1 MSKGKLKNQ
10 NVIALFN
17 ILSTIILQGLAFF
30 SSPYF
35 SRILGTANYGIVS
48 VFNTWVTV
56 ITIVFVVRMNGAIV
70 MGITEYEEEE
80 QAGYQS
86 SILSLSILIFIGFSI
101 LTLVIVA
108 IVNSS
113 QLLFVVMMIIQGF
126 GMFCVMFANS
136 KFTYEFRADLNF
148 YMSVGI
154 SVITIVLSI
163 IMINGY
169 DAKNNYWGRIYGM
182 TIPYFVIGV
191 FIAIY
196 ILLEGKE
203 VVNYTYWKFALPLA
217 VPMVFHGISGIILSQ
232 SDRVMLQAMQSSSV
246 AGIYSLAYTFSN
258 VINVCWSALNN
269 TWVPVYYDNTK
280 AGNISRIK
288 KQTKN
293 YLELFSVLCVGFMMF
308 NPEVYKIF
316 ASEEYRSHSSIIP
329 IFVVGFYFIF
339 LYSFPINYE
348 IYHKKTKVIAV
359 GSTASAIINIILN
372 YVLIEGWGAYGA
384 ATATLIS
391 YIIQFLFH
399 YFAAKYV
406 VKGTE
411 YPFSIK
417 AIIPYIII
425 VSVIGILSVVGIEW
439 YVRWI
444 IALFAG
450 GFEGYR
456 VIKRRAIF

>member
-1 MSKGKLKNQ
+1 MNKGKIKNQ

-56 ITIVFVVRMNGAIV
+56 ITIVYFVRMNGAIV
-70 MGITEYEEEE
+70 MGITEFGEEE

-86 SILSLSILIFIGFSI
+86 SILFLSILIFMGFSI
-101 LTLVIVA
+101 LTLGAVA
-108 IVNSS
+108 MIDSS
-113 QLLFVVMMIIQGF
+113 QLLFVVMMLVQGF
-126 GMFCVMFANS
+126 GMFCVTFANS

-148 YMSVGI
+148 YMSVGV
-154 SVITIVLSI
+154 SAATIVLSVV
-163 IMINGY
+163 MINGY
-169 DAKNNYWGRIYGM
+169 SAKDNYWGRIYGV
-182 TIPYFVIGV
+182 TIPYFFIGV
-191 FIAIY
+191 VITSY
-196 ILLEGKE
+196 ILLKGKE
-203 VVNYTYWKFALPLA
+203 AVNFTYWKFALPLA

-232 SDRVMLQAMQSSSV
+232 SDRVMLQAMQNSSV

-269 TWVPVYYDNTK
+269 TWVPIYYTNTK
-280 AGNISRIK
+280 NGNINRIK

-293 YLELFSVLCVGFMMF
+293 YLELFSVLCIGFMMLT
-308 NPEVYKIF
+308 PEVYKIF
-316 ASEEYRSHSSIIP
+316 ASEEYRSCISIIP

-339 LYSFPINYE
+339 LYSFPVNYE

-359 GSTASAIINIILN
+359 GSTASAVINVILN
-372 YVLIEGWGAYGA
+372 YALIGEWGAYGA
-384 ATATLIS
+384 SIATLIS
-391 YIIQFLFH
+391 YIVQFLFH
-399 YFAAKYV
+399 YCAAKYV

-417 AIIPYIII
+417 SMIPYIII
-425 VSVIGILSVVGIEW
+425 VSVISILSVIGIKW
-439 YVRWI
+439 YIRWI
-444 IALFAG
+444 IALIAG
-450 GFEGYR
+450 GIEGYR
-456 VIKRRAIF
+456 VLKRKVIF